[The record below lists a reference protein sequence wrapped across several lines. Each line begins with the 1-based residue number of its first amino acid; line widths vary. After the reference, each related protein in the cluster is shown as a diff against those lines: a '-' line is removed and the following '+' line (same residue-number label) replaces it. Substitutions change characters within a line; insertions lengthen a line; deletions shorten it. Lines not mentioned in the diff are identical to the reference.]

1 MIFSLGDL
9 QKTRK
14 VWFTHIGTAEMQKPS
29 SQRMKPVVDEPRP
42 LDVLCGKSQ
51 RCVTHEGTRI
61 FRHLIEANRVRYQQ
75 SKTKVDRMDITKEIV
90 SSIEEK
96 ARFLKYNRKLE
107 RWEVRLSPKG
117 RLAHLRNDLALTSRM
132 TLSENN
138 SLTQLFSFFF
148 TP

>member
-1 MIFSLGDL
+1 
-9 QKTRK
+9 
-14 VWFTHIGTAEMQKPS
+14 
-29 SQRMKPVVDEPRP
+29 
-42 LDVLCGKSQ
+42 
-51 RCVTHEGTRI
+51 
-61 FRHLIEANRVRYQQ
+61 
-75 SKTKVDRMDITKEIV
+75 MDITKEIV